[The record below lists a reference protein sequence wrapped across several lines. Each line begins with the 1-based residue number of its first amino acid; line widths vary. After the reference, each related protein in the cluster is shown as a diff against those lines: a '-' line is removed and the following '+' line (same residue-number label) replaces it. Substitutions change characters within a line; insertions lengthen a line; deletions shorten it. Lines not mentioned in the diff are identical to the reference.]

1 MQWCERTINGQQ
13 KYTFKARGN
22 LQQTLSET
30 LMYKYG
36 IKESLVLLLILA
48 LSSGSRIGVLQNIK
62 TQFLDQIIE
71 IGFPKNENTFVYLVS
86 KIC

>member
-1 MQWCERTINGQQ
+1 MVWKDYQRSAKIHIQS
-13 KYTFKARGN
+13 KGN

-36 IKESLVLLLILA
+36 IKETLVLLLILA